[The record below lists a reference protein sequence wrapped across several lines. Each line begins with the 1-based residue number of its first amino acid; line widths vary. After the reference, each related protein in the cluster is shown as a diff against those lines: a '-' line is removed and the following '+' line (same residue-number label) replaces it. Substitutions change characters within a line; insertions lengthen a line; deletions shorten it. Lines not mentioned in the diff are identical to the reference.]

1 MIDKSLIKSG
11 EVIAVAL
18 SGGKDSVC
26 LLHLLLENREKLN
39 ITVKAVHV
47 DHSIRGKDSE
57 DDAEF
62 CKNYCEKLSVPL
74 KIFKVDAPLY
84 SNENHLSIE
93 QGARELRYKIF
104 NELLS
109 DGFADKIATAH
120 HKDDNFESV
129 LFNLFRGTGLKGASG
144 IPKQNGKIIRPL
156 LDATREQIDDYAIQN
171 NLPFVQDKT
180 NFESVYT
187 RNYLRNEVVPKI
199 LDRFPDAVNNTA
211 KFSSICKEEDEF
223 LSDLA
228 SKIILEKEN
237 KLYIPLNEN
246 AVLVKRAVII
256 ALSRLGV
263 QKDYEF
269 VHVLDVLGLKNL
281 QSGAKITLPKNV
293 IAQKEY
299 DYALLYKD
307 NAIKNDK
314 VYPFSVGSFDF
325 NNSVCEISVLGGTLK
340 FDGDKIPSGA
350 VIRTRRDGD
359 VFKKFGGGTK
369 KLKEFL
375 IDKKIPLSKRD
386 SLPLIAKGNN
396 VYLVFGVEISDDIK
410 ITKDTKTILYANLK
424 ADD

>member
-1 MIDKSLIKSG
+1 MIDTSLIKRG

-39 ITVKAVHV
+39 IAVKAVHV
-47 DHSIRGKDSE
+47 DHGIRGQASE
-57 DDAEF
+57 NDAQF
-62 CKNYCEKLSVPL
+62 VKNYCEKLSVPL
-74 KIFKVDAPLY
+74 KIFKVDAPAY
-84 SNENHLSIE
+84 SAENSLSLE
-93 QGARELRYKIF
+93 QGARELRYEIF
-104 NELLS
+104 NKLLS

-120 HKDDNFESV
+120 HKNDNFESL
-129 LFNLFRGTGLKGASG
+129 LFNIFRGAGLKGASG
-144 IPKQNGKIIRPL
+144 IPKQNGNIIRPL
-156 LDATREQIDDYAIQN
+156 LSLTQN
-171 NLPFVQDKT
+171 DIENYVQKNKLPFVQDQT
-180 NFESVYT
+180 NFDSVYT
-187 RNYLRNEVVPKI
+187 RNYIRNEVVPKI
-199 LDRFPDAVNNTA
+199 VKKFPDAINNGA
-211 KFSSICKEEDEF
+211 RFSSICKEEDEF

-256 ALSRLGV
+256 ALSRLDV
-263 QKDYEF
+263 NKDYEY
-269 VHVLDVLGLKNL
+269 VHVLDVLGLKTL

-299 DYALLYKD
+299 DFAVLYKND
-307 NAIKNDK
+307 TIKDDK
-314 VYPFSVGSFDF
+314 VYPFIIGNFDF
-325 NNSVCEISVLGGTLK
+325 NGNACEISTLGGSLK

-386 SLPLIAKGNN
+386 KLPVIAKDNV
-396 VYLVFGVEISDDIK
+396 VYLVFGVEISDHVKVTDK
-410 ITKDTKTILYANLK
+410 TKTILYANLK
-424 ADD
+424 ADN

>member
-1 MIDKSLIKSG
+1 MIDTSLIKSG

-39 ITVKAVHV
+39 IAVKAVHV
-47 DHSIRGKDSE
+47 DHGIRGKASE
-57 DDAEF
+57 SDAEF
-62 CKNYCEKLSVPL
+62 VKNYCEKLSVPL
-74 KIFKVDAPLY
+74 KIFKVDAPAY
-84 SNENHLSIE
+84 SAENSLSLE
-93 QGARELRYKIF
+93 QGARELRYEIF

-120 HKDDNFESV
+120 HKDDNFESL
-129 LFNLFRGTGLKGASG
+129 LFNIFRGAGLKGASG

-156 LDATREQIDDYAIQN
+156 LDATRDQIDNYIAQN

-180 NFESVYT
+180 NLLSVYT
-187 RNYLRNEVVPKI
+187 RNYLRNEVIPKI
-199 LDRFPDAVNNTA
+199 VDRFPDAVNNGA
-211 KFSSICKEEDEF
+211 RFSSICREEDEF

-228 SKIILEKEN
+228 SKIIIEKEN
-237 KLYIPLNEN
+237 KLYIPLNQN
-246 AVLVKRAVII
+246 SVLVKRAIII
-256 ALSRLGV
+256 ALSKLGLN
-263 QKDYEF
+263 KDYEY

-281 QSGAKITLPKNV
+281 QSGAKITLPKKI

-299 DYALLYKD
+299 DFALLYKD
-307 NAIKNDK
+307 NEKKDDN
-314 VYPFSVGSFDF
+314 VYPFKVGSFDF
-325 NNSVCEISVLGGTLK
+325 NGNACEISLSKGTLK

-386 SLPLIAKGNN
+386 TLPLIAKDNT
-396 VYLVFGVEISDDIK
+396 VYLIFGIEISNDIK
-410 ITKDTKTILYANLK
+410 ITKDTQTILYANLK
-424 ADD
+424 AD

>member
-47 DHSIRGKDSE
+47 DHGIRGKASE
-57 DDAEF
+57 HDAEF

-156 LDATREQIDDYAIQN
+156 LSLTRNDIENYVQKN
-171 NLPFVQDKT
+171 KLPFVQDQT

-187 RNYLRNEVVPKI
+187 RNYIRNEVIPIIV
-199 LDRFPDAVNNTA
+199 DRFPDAVNNTA

-325 NNSVCEISVLGGTLK
+325 NNNVCEISVLGGTLK

-369 KLKEFL
+369 RLKEFL

-410 ITKDTKTILYANLK
+410 VTNQTKTILYANLK

>member
-1 MIDKSLIKSG
+1 MIDKTLFYKG
-11 EVIAVAL
+11 DVIAVAL
-18 SGGKDSVC
+18 SGGKDSVS
-26 LLHLLLENREKLN
+26 LLRLLLENQEKLN

-74 KIFKVDAPLY
+74 KIFKVDAPSY
-84 SNENHLSIE
+84 SKENSLSIE
-93 QGARELRYKIF
+93 QGARELRYKVFSEIIK
-104 NELLS
+104 
-109 DGFADKIATAH
+109 DGFCNKIATAH
-120 HKDDNFESV
+120 HKDDNFESL

-144 IPKQNGKIIRPL
+144 IPKQNGNVIRPL
-156 LDATREQIDDYAIQN
+156 LDATREQIDDYATQN

-187 RNYLRNEVVPKI
+187 RNYLRNEVIPKI
-199 LDRFPDAVNNTA
+199 LDRFPDAVNNGA
-211 KFSSICKEEDEF
+211 RFSSICKEEDEF

-228 SKIILEKEN
+228 SKIIIEKEN
-237 KLYIPLNEN
+237 KLCIPLNEN

-263 QKDYEF
+263 QKDYEC

-299 DYALLYKD
+299 DYALLYIDNEKKD
-307 NAIKNDK
+307 DK
-314 VYPFSVGSFDF
+314 VYSFEVGSFDF
-325 NNSVCEISVLGGTLK
+325 NNSVCEISLSNGTLK

-386 SLPLIAKGNN
+386 TLPLIAKDNT
-396 VYLVFGVEISDDIK
+396 VYLIFGVEISNDIK
-410 ITKDTKTILYANLK
+410 ITKETKTIFYANLK
-424 ADD
+424 ADF